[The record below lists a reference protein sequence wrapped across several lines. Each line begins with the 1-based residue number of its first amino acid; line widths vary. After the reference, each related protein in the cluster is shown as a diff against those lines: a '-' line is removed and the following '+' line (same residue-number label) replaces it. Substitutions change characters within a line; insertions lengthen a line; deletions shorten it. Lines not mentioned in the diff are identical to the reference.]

1 MYGFHKVPHLQE
13 DNIWEFKHPYFL
25 KDQPD
30 LLAQIKRKTTK
41 AEDHGEG
48 TSSTPPPPHC
58 RLGTESS
65 SGGGESPTQV
75 PSSISAEIS
84 TIKMQQETIYNALK
98 DLQTENK
105 HLWTETIATRQ
116 RFEQQQETINKILHF
131 LASLFSGTGIGVGT
145 SATSA
150 PNVPAAASF
159 LMESRKISSHHNSPS
174 NGEVGDASCMIGR
187 VPSGKRQMLLESCAA
202 KEESLCEDIDLLKD
216 SIEMLSEDLGGVGWR
231 DPELELLFQPT
242 QKQESEPDGEDV
254 VDLFLNV

>member
-13 DNIWEFKHPYFL
+13 DNIWEFKHSHFL

-30 LLAQIKRKTTK
+30 LLAQIRRKTAK
-41 AEDHGEG
+41 AEDQAEG
-48 TSSTPPPPHC
+48 SPSTPPPCP
-58 RLGTESS
+58 GGESA
-65 SGGGESPTQV
+65 SGLEESPTQL

-84 TIKMQQETIYNALK
+84 TIKMQQETIFNALK

-105 HLWTETIATRQ
+105 HLWTETVATRQ

-145 SATSA
+145 SATTA
-150 PNVPAAASF
+150 PNVPAAGSF
-159 LMESRKISSHHNSPS
+159 LMDTRKIPSHHHSPS
-174 NGEVGDASCMIGR
+174 SGEVGDTSSVIGR
-187 VPSGKRQMLLESCAA
+187 VPSGKRQMLLESCAE

-231 DPELELLFQPT
+231 EPELDLLFQPT
-242 QKQESEPDGEDV
+242 QKLESEPGADDV